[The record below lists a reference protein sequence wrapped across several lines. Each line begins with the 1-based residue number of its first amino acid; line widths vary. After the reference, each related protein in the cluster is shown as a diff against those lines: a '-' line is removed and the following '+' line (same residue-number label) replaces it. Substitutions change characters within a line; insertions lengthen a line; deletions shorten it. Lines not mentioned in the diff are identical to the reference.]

1 MVGAGPGVR
10 HPGARLPHVGPDV
23 PAEQPAGQRLDLG
36 PSHAVRRRAVLSPDG
51 HRHPPGLRERRDAV
65 RDRVLGGTNPHLGPV
80 RVALPG
86 EADQLAGPERL
97 SHRPVD
103 LRRRPASGRLSG
115 DGLVPRR
122 ADRPGHGRVLRPAA
136 RADPLRPQPPH
147 GAVRPVRPHRGGR
160 VDRRSQPP
168 WPARPPRSGPASW
181 CRRGV
186 LRRHLPAVVDVLRP
200 CQRCHHP
207 GVGRSPRA
215 RGHLTA
221 SRLRAP
227 RHRRR
232 DRQHRRRVREHGRSA
247 ARDDDLHPPQPPVR
261 RRHPHARGD
270 DLSALGDVEDGSGGP
285 RGRGRGPPGLPLR
298 LAVAPRDRRDRPVGG
313 GAAGAGRHG
322 EAVAEVRDWGGTQ
335 LASTEG

>member
-10 HPGARLPHVGPDV
+10 HPGARLPHLGPDV

-36 PSHAVRRRAVLSPDG
+36 PSHALRRRAVLSPDG

-80 RVALPG
+80 RFALPG

-97 SHRPVD
+97 SHRPAD
-103 LRRRPASGRLSG
+103 LPRRPASGRLSG
-115 DGLVPRR
+115 DGLGPRR
-122 ADRPGHGRVLRPAA
+122 ADRPEHGRVLRPAA

-160 VDRRSQPP
+160 VDRRSEPATGPP
-168 WPARPPRSGPASW
+168 GHRDQARRAGR
-181 CRRGV
+181 RRGV

-207 GVGRSPRA
+207 GVGGSPRA
-215 RGHLTA
+215 RGLLEA
-221 SRLRAP
+221 PRLRAP
-227 RHRRR
+227 RHHRR

-247 ARDDDLHPPQPPVR
+247 
-261 RRHPHARGD
+261 
-270 DLSALGDVEDGSGGP
+270 
-285 RGRGRGPPGLPLR
+285 
-298 LAVAPRDRRDRPVGG
+298 PRDG
-313 GAAGAGRHG
+313 
-322 EAVAEVRDWGGTQ
+322 
-335 LASTEG
+335 